1 MPASSSAINTGVVVT
16 LLLLRDRDDTP
27 KNLITASTASDENG
41 NHTISV
47 IAVNGPLPSSQRSQS
62 SFLSLINPIIN
73 FAIDQSLTL
82 LPVIVATLTATY
94 ISPSD
99 DNCHLEQTW
108 QSYYHRKEVHSI
120 RTIQDQLRCCGL
132 RSTRDRAWPFKDA
145 NHGDDACERTT
156 GYTQS
161 CLQLWSEQ
169 ERRVAVLVFAAAV
182 LGWGIKIG
190 VTNLASGR
198 FYEFGNSRSRRN
210 AWFNEANARN
220 GNYSES
226 SGPRLLPFTDS
237 ENGNAETEEGA
248 VLPVDDTPAAES
260 PLLNPDARDLSS
272 LEGRDL
278 TGGSP
283 WRENV

>member
-1 MPASSSAINTGVVVT
+1 MNPLTANRIAWSRINSLFLPFPTSLGAISTLYPLLPFFSALIATIFASRYQ
-16 LLLLRDRDDTP
+16 RDRDDTP

-182 LGWGIKIG
+182 LGWGIK
-190 VTNLASGR
+190 VFSFLALMH
-198 FYEFGNSRSRRN
+198 YY
-210 AWFNEANARN
+210 WH
-220 GNYSES
+220 
-226 SGPRLLPFTDS
+226 
-237 ENGNAETEEGA
+237 
-248 VLPVDDTPAAES
+248 
-260 PLLNPDARDLSS
+260 
-272 LEGRDL
+272 
-278 TGGSP
+278 
-283 WRENV
+283 